1 MKILLINGSP
11 KGKMSNSL
19 RLANAF
25 IDGLSAETKEVTV
38 EELDVFHVGL
48 RLRGSAASRTIC
60 R

>member
-38 EELDVFHVGL
+38 EELDL
-48 RLRGSAASRTIC
+48 SALKIASC
-60 R
+60 KGCFS